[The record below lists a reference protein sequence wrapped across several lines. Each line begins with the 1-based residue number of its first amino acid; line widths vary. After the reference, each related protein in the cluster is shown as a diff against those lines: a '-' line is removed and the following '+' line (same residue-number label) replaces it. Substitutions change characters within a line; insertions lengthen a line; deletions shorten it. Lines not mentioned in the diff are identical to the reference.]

1 MQSSYMNEM
10 ARLRWRCR
18 RGTREMDLLLEKFLD
33 ECYGDLTG
41 DQQLVFARL
50 LEESDVH
57 ILDWVM
63 GKSQPADTTYRE
75 LIKIL
80 QARMKG

>member
-1 MQSSYMNEM
+1 MSEM

-18 RGTREMDLLLEKFLD
+18 RGTREMDLLLESFLD
-33 ECYGDLTG
+33 EYYEDLPE

-50 LEESDVH
+50 LEESDVD

-63 GKSQPADTTYRE
+63 GKTRPAETAYHRVIE
-75 LIKIL
+75 IL
-80 QARMKG
+80 QTRMKR